1 MKCTVT
7 KETLLTHLQK
17 VVNIISKKPI
27 LPILNNL
34 KIEAVGSELRLI
46 ANSLDMYIE
55 TVMAADVTEEGCT
68 TLPAY
73 RLLDLVNRLNDKEI
87 ELESDEQFHCK
98 ITCGNAS
105 FKLLGMNPVDYPEFA
120 TVESEQTLTLKN
132 AAYIRMVDQVAYAV
146 SRDDSRKTLQG
157 ILFELKEQTLNAVA
171 TDGKRL
177 AMAKTEM
184 DDCEDRNCNIILPY
198 RAAVEIKR
206 ILDGDGTMN
215 MEFNSKYL
223 CVKSGTTTFKTK
235 LIEGNYPPYRQ
246 VIPQEFGK
254 SVELTTGTFA
264 QSLDLVSVPIGSGD
278 YVTLKFTAGQLEL
291 HTQSANV
298 GEGSDT
304 LTVPYDYE
312 DEMSFS
318 FNPEFLRDP
327 FRFSGTDKLM
337 FRMNDTGTPVVLE
350 SDNGFMYLLMPLR
363 NK

>member
-34 KIEAVGSELRLI
+34 KIEAVGSELKLT

-337 FRMNDTGTPVVLE
+337 FRMNDTKTPVALE
-350 SDNGFMYLLMPLR
+350 SDSGFTYILMPMR
-363 NK
+363 SK